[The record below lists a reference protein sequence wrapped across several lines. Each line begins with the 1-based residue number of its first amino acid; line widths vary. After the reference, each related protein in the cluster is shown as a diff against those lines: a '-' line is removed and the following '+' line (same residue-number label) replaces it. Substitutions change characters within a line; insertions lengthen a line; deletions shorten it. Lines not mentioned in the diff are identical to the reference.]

1 MKKVFTVFSLSLVY
15 LSAVLLA
22 GCSQSNTTPLPSAP
36 MSMPPQSMQQPA
48 MTPPP
53 QQPQQL
59 SLYMV
64 PLDQAGF
71 SMEKIQA
78 DKKKVELEPN
88 NAPALVSLGDAN
100 FMIQRFEKSQEYYER
115 AVKAD
120 PKNINARLSLSN
132 TYIFMQKPDEAI
144 KQLDQILAV
153 QKDHPESLFN
163 KGLILLQSK
172 RDTAGAKQTWT
183 QLVGAHPDHPLA
195 QEVKAELGRL

>member
-15 LSAVLLA
+15 LSAVVLS
-22 GCSQSNTTPLPSAP
+22 GCGQSSAP
-36 MSMPPQSMQQPA
+36 PPAAPVNPTPQSLQQPYA
-48 MTPPP
+48 PP

-88 NAPALVSLGDAN
+88 NVPALIGLGDAN

-172 RDTAGAKQTWT
+172 RDTAGAKQSWT
-183 QLVGAHPDHPLA
+183 QLIGAHPDHPLA